1 MYYKAA
7 KNDDYSFQLA
17 LVLSLIAHGIF
28 LVFLFKPIST
38 NKDKNLATYID
49 VSIEPE
55 QNIQQFQKQQ
65 IVSPSKPPQDQID
78 PTVKDTNQLSEENI
92 SVKKEQIKRGLP
104 DAGKS
109 IGKPSASEASEQQ
122 SQQPKQQPESKTP
135 KTAPN
140 LKLSSSELLE
150 SLDGIS
156 SAPIKPKSPANQVL
170 AAAAARPF
178 SRPSGSGARFLGDAG
193 SPDFLP
199 NLPDGDITL
208 LNAKANQFAV
218 FVRRV
223 AIQVFSN
230 IRTFGWDDLTR
241 ADINAIKNDTYIVAK
256 MSPKGQLLSV
266 TMHGSSSS
274 ANFDDIIIKA
284 AKAGTKDPNPPAAAL
299 AEDGNIRFIFKA
311 RSWSEVFAG
320 RGGIPSE
327 RRWIMLSTG
336 LE

>member
-1 MYYKAA
+1 MLYKATH
-7 KNDDYSFQLA
+7 NDDFSFPLA
-17 LVLSLIAHGIF
+17 LILSIVAHGIF
-28 LVFLFKPIST
+28 LLLLLNPILT
-38 NKDKNLATYID
+38 NNDAQQPNFID
-49 VSIEPE
+49 VTIEPPQSAIPE
-55 QNIQQFQKQQ
+55 QKQQ
-65 IVSPSKPPQDQID
+65 IVSPSKPPEDQID
-78 PTVKDTNQLSEENI
+78 STLKDTNQLSEENI

-109 IGKPSASEASEQQ
+109 IAKSSNNQNA
-122 SQQPKQQPESKTP
+122 SQQQFQQKQQETSKQT
-135 KTAPN
+135 KSTPN
-140 LKLSSSELLE
+140 LKLSSSELLD
-150 SLDGIS
+150 SLDGIT
-156 SAPIKPKSPANQVL
+156 AGAAKPKSASNTAN
-170 AAAAARPF
+170 ASARAQPF

-241 ADINAIKNDTYIVAK
+241 ADINAIKGDTFIIAK
-256 MSPKGQLLSV
+256 MSPSGQLLSV
-266 TMHGSSSS
+266 TLQGSSSS
-274 ANFDDIIIKA
+274 SNFDDIIIKA
-284 AKAGTKDPNPPAAAL
+284 AKAGTKDPNPPAGAL